1 MENRHTQQ
9 PLVSIII
16 PFFNLEDC
24 VSYCLD
30 SVLRQT
36 YKNFEVICVDD
47 GSKDGTLKMLQ
58 EYASQDSRI
67 LVYRQQNAGQ
77 AAARNKGVALASGE
91 FVAFIDGDDY
101 IAPNYIEAFVEGLR
115 GSANTLAIVDF
126 GDIAYENLSANHFCQ
141 DRTEA
146 EWREITVSE
155 LLYRDLVSCCWGRMA
170 RKNLFERNPL
180 NLRYYEDVEIGGGY
194 LSSAK
199 RIIFLDQEL
208 YFHVRR
214 PGSTVN
220 VRTASLLQVQDYVT
234 ALEKQVKELESL
246 NAGKGAIAYSCAIHW
261 SRIYKLASRAI
272 RCAEIDSV
280 KRRSIHEVR
289 SRIFG
294 ILGDGN
300 VPALSKVRLLVL
312 SILPN
317 LYCSSFDLFIR
328 CKTMFCRRSVLS

>member
-1 MENRHTQQ
+1 MENSHTQQ

-36 YKNFEVICVDD
+36 YKNVEVICVDD
-47 GSKDGTLKMLQ
+47 GSKDGTLKTLQ
-58 EYASQDSRI
+58 EYASRDSRI
-67 LVYRQQNAGQ
+67 LVYHQQNAGQ
-77 AAARNKGVALASGE
+77 ATARNKGVALASGE
-91 FVAFIDGDDY
+91 FVAFVDGDDY
-101 IAPNYIEAFVEGLR
+101 IAPNYIETLIG
-115 GSANTLAIVDF
+115 GSCGSENTLAIVGF

-141 DRTEA
+141 DHAEA
-146 EWREITVSE
+146 EWRDITVSE

-180 NLRYYEDVEIGGGY
+180 NLRYYEDVEIGGMY
-194 LSSAK
+194 LRAAK
-199 RIIFLDQEL
+199 RIVFLDQEL

-234 ALEKQVKELESL
+234 ALERQINELESL
-246 NAGKGAIAYSCAIHW
+246 NASKDAIAYSCAIHW

-272 RCAEIDSV
+272 CCAEVDSV
-280 KRRSIHEVR
+280 KKRSIHEVR
-289 SRIFG
+289 SRILG
-294 ILGDGN
+294 ILRDGN
-300 VPALSKVRLLVL
+300 VPTLSKVRLLIL
-312 SILPN
+312 STLPK